1 MRELLRPDAIE
12 ILEDRKAVESLKNYF
27 GMVAGKRERKAEVCK
42 SIECNFDIDSD
53 EEGLWRLH
61 GEKIKEYREL
71 EGKVVSGEKIKLKKA
86 ESSLLD
92 LKIEL
97 ASRIFRHCEFCERN
111 CSADRSKGKTG
122 FCGVLEPKISS
133 MFHHYGEEPEL
144 VPSYT
149 IFFSGCNFSC
159 RFCQNYDISQS
170 AAGEHIDAKLLGKE
184 LDEIKAKN
192 VNWVGGEPTP
202 NLNYILEV
210 LKHSAK
216 LPSVWNS
223 NMYMS
228 EKALKLLEGTQDVYL
243 ADFKYGNDECALKLS
258 RVHNYVDLVLRNHKI
273 AGKQAELIIR
283 HLVLPNH
290 LECCTRNVV
299 KLVSENLGKKVRFNL
314 MFQYR
319 SVYKAYTCEEINRS
333 LTKEEKERALE
344 IVKDVG
350 LENFI
355 T

>member
-12 ILEDRKAVESLKNYF
+12 ILKDRKAVESLKNYF
-27 GMVAGKRERKAEVCK
+27 GIVAGKRERKAEVCK
-42 SIECNFDIDSD
+42 RIECNFDANSG
-53 EEGLWRLH
+53 EEELWKLH
-61 GEKIKEYREL
+61 DEKIKEYREV
-71 EGKVVSGEKIKLKKA
+71 EEKAAGSEKVKLKKP

-97 ASRIFRHCEFCERN
+97 ADRVFRRCEFCERN
-111 CSADRSKGKTG
+111 CSIDRYKGETG
-122 FCGVLEPKISS
+122 FCGVVEPRISS

-170 AAGEHIDAKLLGKE
+170 VAGESIDAKLLGKE
-184 LDEIKAKN
+184 LDEIKARN

-202 NLNYILEV
+202 NLNYILKV
-210 LKHSAK
+210 LKHSKK

-228 EKALKLLEGTQDVYL
+228 KKAMALLEGTQDVYL

-290 LECCTRNVV
+290 IDCCTRNVV
-299 KLVSENLGKKVRFNL
+299 KLVSENLGKEVRFNL

-319 SVYKAYTCEEINRS
+319 PVYKAYMCEEINRS
-333 LTKEEKERALE
+333 LTGEEKERALE
-344 IVKDVG
+344 IVKDFN